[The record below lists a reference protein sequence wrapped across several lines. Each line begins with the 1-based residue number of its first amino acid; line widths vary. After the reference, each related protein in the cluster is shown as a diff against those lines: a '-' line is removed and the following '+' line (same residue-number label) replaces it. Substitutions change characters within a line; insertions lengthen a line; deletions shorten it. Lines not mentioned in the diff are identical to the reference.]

1 MTQKNE
7 FNAEEWDLVVEAPL
21 LSALRVI
28 AADRG
33 GTMRESLSLAR
44 AYAEAREHEGSELL
58 NELVASAPQ
67 VERGQVK
74 SPDELRTV
82 AEQRLDEALEL
93 VGRKATP
100 EELEDY
106 KRFILKLADTVAHA
120 HKEGGFLGIGG
131 KEVSGSEQTV
141 LDELAVKLGKAASER
156 PAPEA

>member
-1 MTQKNE
+1 MTKKSE

-33 GTMRESLSLAR
+33 GSVRESLSLAR

-74 SPDELRTV
+74 SPDELRSV
-82 AEQRLDEALEL
+82 ADRRLGEALEL
-93 VGRKATP
+93 VGQKATP
-100 EELEDY
+100 GELEDY

-131 KEVSGSEQTV
+131 KEISESEQAV
-141 LDELAVKLGKAASER
+141 LDELSAKLA
-156 PAPEA
+156 